1 MITPERLTDFH
12 KDILKEIGN
21 IGAGHAATALSEL
34 VNKSIDM
41 NVPSVKLAPFHEVTE
56 LLGGEDTVVAAT
68 FLRVTGDAPGNMYFI
83 LTIEEAVS
91 YLKQLTGDESIDEN
105 SFYDCEMTRSAL
117 QETGN
122 ILAGS
127 YLSSFSDFTGLKLS
141 PSVPYLTI
149 DMAAAVLSFGL
160 VEMSQVSDYAIIIDT
175 QLKESDGLQTG
186 IDGHFLLLPDPDS
199 FEKIFHSLG
208 VSINE

>member
-1 MITPERLTDFH
+1 MITPERLTDLH

-21 IGAGHAATALSEL
+21 IGAGHAATALSGL

-41 NVPSVKLAPFHEVTE
+41 SVPSVKLAPFHEVTD
-56 LLGGEDTVVAAT
+56 LLGGEETIVAAT
-68 FLRVTGDAPGNMYFI
+68 FLRVTGDAPGNMFFI
-83 LTIEEAVS
+83 LTLAEAIT
-91 YLKQLTGDESIDEN
+91 YLKKLTGDESINEE
-105 SFYDCEMTRSAL
+105 SFYEGEMTRSAL

-141 PSVPYLTI
+141 PSVPFLTI
-149 DMAAAVLSFGL
+149 DMAAAVLSYGL
-160 VEMSQVSDYAIIIDT
+160 VEMSQVSDYAIIIET
-175 QLKESDGLQTG
+175 QFKESDQLQSG

-199 FEKIFHSLG
+199 FEKIFYSLG
-208 VSINE
+208 VPLDE